1 MKKLFKDNDEFIK
14 QLKEPEE
21 QPAFMLWKASIIWTR
36 LIRNDIKEFDAT
48 YTQFII
54 LCSLIYLSKNNKHV
68 NQRLIA
74 QHAKLDVMTV
84 SDVLKTLVSK
94 KLVIRS
100 VNEKDRRH
108 NFLKITDK
116 GTKLAQ
122 NIFCKVRETD
132 KKFFGALGDKENEFN
147 NLLIKLTNANY
158 DDLFNV
164 SE

>member
-1 MKKLFKDNDEFIK
+1 MTKLFKDNNEFIK
-14 QLKEPEE
+14 QLKEPED
-21 QPAFMLWKASIIWTR
+21 QPAFMLWQASTIWMR
-36 LIRNDIKEFDAT
+36 LIRRDMKEFNAT

-74 QHAKLDVMTV
+74 QHSKLDVMTV

-94 KLVIRS
+94 KLVIRT
-100 VNEKDRRH
+100 VNEKDKRH

-132 KKFFGALGDKENEFN
+132 QKFFGSLGDKENEFN
-147 NLLIKLTNANY
+147 NLLIKLTNANF
-158 DDLFNV
+158 DDLYNAN
-164 SE
+164 E